1 MSSER
6 IPPQRRK
13 DDRIALRL
21 DSRRALDD
29 VFVKDVTMFR
39 AERMDDSWLWMA
51 CYLDSTGS
59 EHDRITALP
68 PTWCVV
74 ECMQGCRESW
84 TIDSADFV
92 RRLTVDDAERLVT
105 PFLLDHEVTQH
116 GRDNANA

>member
-1 MSSER
+1 MSEPVVQR
-6 IPPQRRK
+6 QAVPDPQEAQGAPL
-13 DDRIALRL
+13 I
-21 DSRRALDD
+21 
-29 VFVKDVTMFR
+29 
-39 AERMDDSWLWMA
+39 
-51 CYLDSTGS
+51 TGKHLNTS
-59 EHDRITALP
+59 LP

-116 GRDNANA
+116 GRGNANA